1 MESMGTIL
9 AKIKQKAQESKAGSH
24 LSLVPDKKTCKC
36 GGGNGVIHTLKWV
49 EYPDYLDREGNPMK
63 EQIATLEYCSCRLE
77 KIFEKNNA
85 TAGMKDSEKAH
96 TFETALIDSENETH
110 YRTASE
116 FIRNLE
122 NHREVGSWL
131 YIFGDEQRA
140 REKGLDAYGTG
151 KSFLMQCIG
160 NALTKRS
167 IPAIYV
173 TEDKLFQDIKDT
185 YDRES
190 AESESDVLNRYFN
203 VPILLIDDLFSAQY
217 KEWADSK
224 LYSILNTRKGDN
236 KITIITTNYAP
247 NRIRERLPING
258 AKIAS
263 RIMEESIL
271 IEMIGKDR
279 RIKEGVRKSDKRRE
293 WSH

>member
-1 MESMGTIL
+1 MEGM
-9 AKIKQKAQESKAGSH
+9 AKILDQLKQKIENSKAGSH
-24 LSLVPDKKTCKC
+24 LSLVECCD
-36 GGGNGVIHTLKWV
+36 GSGLIHTLRWV
-49 EYPDYLDREGNPMK
+49 EDPEYLDKNGNPIK
-63 EQIATLEYCSCRLE
+63 EQVAKIEYCKCRDE
-77 KIFEKNNA
+77 KVFAKNNA
-85 TAGMKDSEKAH
+85 SAGMKESEREH
-96 TFETALIDSENETH
+96 TFETAQIDSENQRH
-110 YRTASE
+110 FKTATE
-116 FIRNLE
+116 FIE
-122 NHREVGSWL
+122 NIQKHRELGSWL
-131 YIFGDEQRA
+131 YIFGDETRA
-140 REKGLDAYGTG
+140 RDKGMEAYGTG
-151 KSFLMQCIG
+151 KTYLMHCIG
-160 NALTKRS
+160 NALTKMR

-190 AESESDVLNRYFN
+190 AESESDVLRRYYN

-217 KEWADSK
+217 KEWAESK
-224 LYSILNTRKGDN
+224 LYGILNTRKGDN

-279 RIKEGVRKSDKRRE
+279 RVKEGARKSEKRRE
-293 WSH
+293 WSK